1 MTDNHQNSGVL
12 VSFKEIEDMIVSNL
26 NLELSRGKQIDD
38 HLMDF
43 WITNLLQL
51 HQLNPTDSELKQ
63 IKKDVE
69 ARVVHM
75 SSIHYDIF
83 AEEYH
88 PWLANAKSTIDFY
101 YWRRYRDYLITKKN
115 PMHIT
120 TVNDIGQITDDII
133 DHLEDP
139 RKDGQ
144 WQRRG
149 MVVGQVQAGKTANY
163 IGVLSK
169 AADCG
174 YKVLIVL
181 GGSLNILRSQTQERI
196 DDGFIG
202 INTVTQKLSGA
213 GLLRDDHKP
222 IAFTT
227 QEADFT
233 QKMANQMCA
242 GLGQFNDPVVFVIK
256 KLPSSLNSLISW
268 LKTNNGEKLKEYPM
282 LLIDDEAD
290 YYGVN
295 GNPPEKEATAVNRK
309 IRDLLQL
316 FNKSSYLGYTAT
328 PFANIFIDPDVENDI
343 FPRDFILSMEAP
355 ENYVGPR
362 KVFLAEKDTDE
373 IIRIIKDHD
382 TDDNRGPLPIK
393 HKKNLEITYLPASL
407 LEAIQVFILSK
418 AIRLYKGQRN
428 ACYSALVNVT
438 RFTKLH
444 GVIKN
449 LVLGYVEELK
459 EAISIY
465 STLPEENAL
474 QNEVLKSFHSLFLK
488 EFDGRIKG
496 EDGSMLAIPWIE
508 IQHLLKESAMPI
520 EVLEVNSDAKRNGDV
535 LDYTKRNYPNG
546 RTVIVVGGMSLS
558 RGITL
563 EGLMVSYFLRNSIMY
578 DTLMQMG
585 RWFGYRPGYEE
596 LCRVYMTKQ
605 SRSWY
610 IHIAGAMEELA
621 DEFRKMKLAGMTPK
635 DFGLCVKA
643 HPNTLIVTAKNK
655 MRCAK
660 QVCVQIGLEG
670 RIVETTYLSSEQED
684 LDNNFSAAKRLI
696 GKLHG
701 TPEQTNPSGKLWR
714 TDSNAPIKEF
724 IREFRTSSLSPL
736 TDATP
741 LCNFIDLLAESG
753 KKQWDVCFISP
764 EKCEN
769 GSVEIGGHVI
779 NLQKRSIQK
788 DDKFIYI
795 NAGRRRLG
803 YAKLE
808 SIGLPKERIEEA
820 ESEYHKQHPESS
832 ITGSVYR
839 KVRNDFNP
847 LLLIYILRGE
857 EVEVDTTSEII
868 NGKRHVSRTA
878 RKMGTI
884 TEPIVAYSISFP
896 GEAGTR
902 RPEKLVSY
910 MANKVYQ
917 RLHQDGAVDD
927 DIDEEDENE
936 LD

>member
-1 MTDNHQNSGVL
+1 MTDNHHNLASI
-12 VSFKEIEDMIVSNL
+12 SFKEIEDTIVTNL
-26 NLELSRGKQIDD
+26 NIELSRGKEINDL
-38 HLMDF
+38 LMDF
-43 WITNLLQL
+43 WIKSLLQL
-51 HQLNPTDSELKQ
+51 HQMNPTNHEFKQ
-63 IKKDVE
+63 IRRDVE

-75 SSIHYDIF
+75 SSIHYDLF
-83 AEEYH
+83 SDEYH
-88 PWLANAKSTIDFY
+88 PWLANAKSDIDFY
-101 YWRRYRDYLITKKN
+101 YWRRYKDYLITKKY

-120 TVNDIGQITDDII
+120 TVNDIGQITDEII

-139 RKDGQ
+139 RKEGK

-181 GGSLNILRSQTQERI
+181 GGSLNILRNQTQERI

-202 INTVTQKLSGA
+202 INTITHNPSGA
-213 GLLRDDHKP
+213 GLIRSEHRP

-233 QKMANQMCA
+233 LKMANQMCA
-242 GLGQFNDPVVFVIK
+242 SLGQFNDPVVFIIK

-268 LKTNNGEKLKEYPM
+268 LKTNNGEKLKDFPM

-295 GNPPEKEATAVNRK
+295 GNPPEKEATAVNQG
-309 IRDLLQL
+309 IRDLLLL
-316 FNKSSYLGYTAT
+316 FNRSSYLGYTAT

-355 ENYVGPR
+355 ENYVGAR
-362 KVFLAEKDTDE
+362 KIFLGENESDD
-373 IIRIIKDHD
+373 IIRIIE
-382 TDDNRGPLPIK
+382 DNDIEVNGGPLPVR
-393 HKKNLEITYLPASL
+393 HKKNLDITYLPGSL

-428 ACYSALVNVT
+428 ACYSALVNVS
-438 RFTKLH
+438 RFTALH
-444 GVIKN
+444 GRIKK
-449 LVLGYVEELK
+449 LVLNHVEELK
-459 EAISIY
+459 EAIFAFAA
-465 STLPEENAL
+465 LPEDKAL
-474 QNEVLKSFHSLFLK
+474 HNNVLRDLYVLYQK
-488 EFDGRIKG
+488 EFDGHIKG
-496 EDGSMLAIPWIE
+496 EDGNLLEIPWIE
-508 IQHLLKESAMPI
+508 IQHLLKESALPI
-520 EVLEVNSDAKRNGDV
+520 EVLEINTNSKRNGDV

-610 IHIAGAMEELA
+610 IHIAEAMEELS
-621 DEFRKMKLAGMTPK
+621 DEFHKMKLAGMTPK

-655 MRCAK
+655 MRSAK
-660 QVCVQIGLEG
+660 QVYVKIGLEG
-670 RIVETTYLSSEQED
+670 RIVETTFLYSAQEYLKENLYAANILMSRLEGEPET
-684 LDNNFSAAKRLI
+684 DNVPGL
-696 GKLHG
+696 
-701 TPEQTNPSGKLWR
+701 LWR
-714 TDSNAPIKEF
+714 TETNEPVKEF
-724 IREFRTSSLSPL
+724 VKNFKTSSLSLL
-736 TDATP
+736 TSALP
-741 LCNFIDLLAESG
+741 LCNYIDKLENEG
-753 KKQWDVCFISP
+753 KTKWDVCFVSP
-764 EKCEN
+764 RIASN
-769 GSVEIGGHVI
+769 GIQKIGKWTINRQERKITQDGKFLYIGG
-779 NLQKRSIQK
+779 
-788 DDKFIYI
+788 D
-795 NAGRRRLG
+795 RRRLG

-808 SIGLPKERIEEA
+808 SVGLSQDVIEEA
-820 ESEYHKQHPESS
+820 ERRFREEHPNNA
-832 ITGSVYR
+832 GSAISGSAYR
-839 KVRNDFNP
+839 KARKDP
-847 LLLIYILRGE
+847 LLLVFVIANHDVVNNE
-857 EVEVDTTSEII
+857 S
-868 NGKRHVSRTA
+868 
-878 RKMGTI
+878 
-884 TEPIVAYSISFP
+884 IVAYSLSFP

-902 RPEKLVSY
+902 CPEKLVTY

-917 RLHQDGAVDD
+917 QLHQDGAVDD
-927 DIDEEDENE
+927 DIEEETENE